1 MIQNRR
7 TFLGTLAGLTAAG
20 LLPASDAWAS
30 NVLADQLHFSSNAYS
45 WFTFYKRQGRDW
57 YADMD
62 ASLREF
68 SKSGIAGYEPSIE
81 KAEDLHLLAPLL
93 KKYNIEMHSI
103 YVGCTLHKEKEAKE
117 SLKQVIAI
125 AKAARPMG
133 VKIFVTNPS
142 PIRWGGEEDKTDA
155 ELALQA
161 TYLDRMGAE
170 LRKHGITL
178 AYHNHD
184 IEMRRSA
191 REFHHMMVATDPQ
204 HVALCLEPHWLY
216 RGAGNSQ
223 LAMFDVMRLYG
234 SRIAEVH
241 LRQSKNGIWS
251 ETFDEGDIN
260 YTRLAKELLTI
271 GVHPHLVLEQCVED
285 QTPNTMDAVTAHRK
299 DLQYASRIFSA
310 FDKRQK

>member
-1 MIQNRR
+1 MTQNRR
-7 TFLGTLAGLTAAG
+7 TFLGTIASLTVAG
-20 LLPASDAWAS
+20 LLPAPDVWAHHVMANKLHIAS
-30 NVLADQLHFSSNAYS
+30 NEYS
-45 WFTFYKRQGRDW
+45 WITFYQRQGRDW
-57 YADMD
+57 FADLD

-68 SKSGIAGYEPSIE
+68 TKSGIAGYEPSVK

-93 KKYNIEMHSI
+93 KKYNIEMRSI
-103 YVGCTLHKEKEAKE
+103 YVGCTLHKEKEAQE
-117 SLKQVIAI
+117 SLEQVTAI

-142 PIRWGGEEDKTDA
+142 PIRWGGEEDKTDT

-161 TYLDRMGAE
+161 TYLDRMGAA
-170 LRKHGITL
+170 LRKQGITL

-204 HVALCLEPHWLY
+204 HVGLCLEAHWLY
-216 RGAGNSQ
+216 RGSGNSQ

-241 LRQSKNGIWS
+241 LRQSRNGIWS
-251 ETFDEGDIN
+251 ETFGEGDID
-260 YTRLAKELLTI
+260 YTRLAKELQAL
-271 GVHPHLVLEQCVED
+271 GVRPHLVLEQCVEK
-285 QTPNTMDAVTAHRK
+285 QTPHTMDAVAAHQK
-299 DLQYASRIFSA
+299 DLQYASRVFSA
-310 FDKRQK
+310 FAK